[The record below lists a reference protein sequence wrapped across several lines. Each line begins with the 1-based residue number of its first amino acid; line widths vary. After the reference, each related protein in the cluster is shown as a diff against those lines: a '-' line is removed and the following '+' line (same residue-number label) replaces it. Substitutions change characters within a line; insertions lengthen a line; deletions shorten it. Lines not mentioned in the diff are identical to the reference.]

1 MSTWSEVAKDF
12 YIDDLNGKTWRVT
25 HSGKTK
31 VFLIDAAGE
40 QKVIDRPAGD
50 RAVEIRYIPP
60 EHTAAQLLKSM
71 LGATII
77 EEIPTHAH

>member
-1 MSTWSEVAKDF
+1 MSTWAEVAKDF
-12 YIDDLNGKTWRVT
+12 YIDDLTGKTWRVT

-50 RAVEIRYIPP
+50 RPVEIRYIPP
-60 EHTAAQLLKSM
+60 IHTAAELLKST

-77 EEIPTHAH
+77 KEIPTHA